1 MGVPERTPGAL
12 HKSDRADR
20 AARRMRREPT
30 RAEALLWKGLRG
42 LEETE
47 AHFRRQAPMGP
58 YVVDFV
64 CHSARLIIEVDGK
77 VHTLPQ
83 VAQRDQARTAWLEG
97 RGYRVLRVTND
108 EVTGD
113 ITTVLAQI
121 LSALGAGTPT
131 PTPPR
136 KGEGH

>member
-1 MGVPERTPGAL
+1 
-12 HKSDRADR
+12 
-20 AARRMRREPT
+20 
-30 RAEALLWKGLRG
+30 
-42 LEETE
+42 
-47 AHFRRQAPMGP
+47 MGP

>member
-30 RAEALLWKGLRG
+30 RAEVLLWNGLRRM
-42 LEETE
+42 EETD

-64 CHSARLIIEVDGK
+64 CHSARLIVEVDGK
-77 VHTLPQ
+77 VHELEQ
-83 VAQRDQARTAWLEG
+83 VALRDLDRATWLEG

-113 ITTVLAQI
+113 IASVLTRI

-136 KGEGH
+136 KGEGL